1 MVIIAFRKE
10 TDRLASICSKTFSN
24 VAKAKNHIEDD
35 AAYFCTKHSGSINWG
50 WIKPKTLDNN
60 LVPRLLPFRM

>member
-24 VAKAKNHIEDD
+24 VAKAKNHMEDD
-35 AAYFCTKHSGSINWG
+35 AAYFCTKHSGSINWVG
-50 WIKPKTLDNN
+50 SSL
-60 LVPRLLPFRM
+60 RLLTTTALS